1 MLEGAGNLALKSLAA
16 AVGQKGR
23 FTPNSIWGMSPKSP
37 LLLSL
42 HPLPIKP
49 PFHSIIG
56 NQGLD
61 KIPLKDSSDGVV
73 PYWSSH
79 LAGAVSE
86 RIVPAQ
92 HVTACQNPETVE
104 ELKRILRLHLCAI
117 SNHN

>member
-1 MLEGAGNLALKSLAA
+1 MA
-16 AVGQKGR
+16 
-23 FTPNSIWGMSPKSP
+23 
-37 LLLSL
+37 
-42 HPLPIKP
+42 
-49 PFHSIIG
+49 
-56 NQGLD
+56 

-104 ELKRILRLHLCAI
+104 ELKRILRLHLKAI
-117 SNHN
+117 TNN